1 MWNGVP
7 APATVM
13 RSFCMTGIAVA
24 GTNASMNTS
33 LQPDMSAENVQVWP
47 PMWVYGNTRPNTSS
61 SVSERLSV
69 MASAEARTDG
79 SVCFAPFGSAVVPD
93 E

>member
-7 APATVM
+7 APAMVM
-13 RSFCMTGIAVA
+13 SSRRSTGIAVA
-24 GTNASMNTS
+24 GTNASMKTS
-33 LQPDMSAENVQVWP
+33 LQPDISAENVQVCP

-61 SVSERLSV
+61 SFRARLSV
-69 MASAEARTDG
+69 IASADARTDG
-79 SVCFAPFGSAVVPD
+79 SVCFAPLGSAVVPD